1 MIVLNSD
8 RCGMKRARGFTLIEV
23 LVAIIVLAIGLLGLA
38 GLQLTSLKAADSA
51 YFRSQATL
59 LADDILDRMR
69 SNRSAALAGNY
80 DTSIGHAESSTTTVA
95 ASDLTEWK
103 TMLSGTLTS
112 GDGSVVVDADNVA
125 TVTIQ
130 WNDARGGG
138 STTQQFTVIS
148 QL

>member
-1 MIVLNSD
+1 MIVRNSD
-8 RCGMKRARGFTLIEV
+8 RYGMTHSRGFTLIEV

-69 SNRSAALAGNY
+69 SNRTAALAGNY
-80 DTSIGHAESSTTTVA
+80 DIDIDDTRSGTSVADLDLIEWKVMLGTT
-95 ASDLTEWK
+95 LTE
-103 TMLSGTLTS
+103 
-112 GDGSVVVDADNVA
+112 GDGSVDVDANDIA
-125 TVTIQ
+125 TITIQ
-130 WNDARGGG
+130 WNDARAGGG
-138 STTQQFTVIS
+138 TTQQFTVIS